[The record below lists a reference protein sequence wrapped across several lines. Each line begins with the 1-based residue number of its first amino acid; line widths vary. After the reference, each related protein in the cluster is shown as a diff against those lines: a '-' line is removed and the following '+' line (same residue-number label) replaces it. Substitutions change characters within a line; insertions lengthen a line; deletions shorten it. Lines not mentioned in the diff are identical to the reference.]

1 MQEVNANGM
10 VGSEYK
16 HGEKWSVLLT
26 TQGDHIV
33 KSNLKITWLTDWATS
48 MENLCLYLTKST

>member
-16 HGEKWSVLLT
+16 HGKKWSVLLT
-26 TQGDHIV
+26 TQGDY
-33 KSNLKITWLTDWATS
+33 TY
-48 MENLCLYLTKST
+48 C